1 MRYHPAVQ
9 TRNHLSPGRSASAL
23 AAGCAC
29 LMSGCAGTTSLTVE
43 SERSALTP
51 TIQTAVY
58 GFTDSNT
65 ADIYLSDLPPEDL
78 VARLAQGVEGEP
90 GVVLHLH
97 VFLAPK
103 AGRTPIDFTASNA
116 SVTLLV
122 LNGAARGVYGGG
134 GFMLPS
140 SSLGGATIAG
150 EMRQATIR
158 LVESDAGFGDA
169 LGLAEVSGDIAARRD
184 DALAARI
191 SDEMT
196 RLLLE

>member
-1 MRYHPAVQ
+1 
-9 TRNHLSPGRSASAL
+9 
-23 AAGCAC
+23 
-29 LMSGCAGTTSLTVE
+29 MSGCAGTTSLTVE

-58 GFTDSNT
+58 RFTDSNT

-97 VFLAPK
+97 LFLAPK